1 MKNRV
6 HYGEFTLDYWVEQL
20 ISEGIVLPEYQ
31 RSFVW
36 NKEQIKNLINSIGK
50 DEFVPPITI
59 GKLNDKNI
67 IIDGQ
72 QRLTSIVLA
81 YLNILP
87 SERRYKKTI
96 KVEGDNEDDED
107 DEIEEEHYFEW
118 TINTLKE
125 LGSNVSEIRSAL
137 RNSDDYETLGTHWVN
152 DEFLKK
158 HYLGFSYIIPHTDI
172 TEDDQHRFFSTI
184 FRNVNIGGTNLLK
197 TESRKSLYYLNNS
210 YVPLFAPE
218 FAKNIFVKQF
228 GADSQPIDFL
238 RLLAL
243 VFDYSKNDD
252 SSKVMKGYKT
262 KSEVYYE
269 IFISDTVNP
278 DSASGIFKKINDVM
292 PIAEIEAK
300 MNGLKE
306 EWSKL
311 SMPHELSSI
320 IDVDIYMLGLIY
332 WVLIKMRRLDNA
344 KLDDLK
350 EKLNDK
356 IKTFRDNPS
365 HAKSPASLKYLRERI
380 AASINVFKDYLI

>member
-6 HYGEFTLDYWVEQL
+6 HYGEFTLDYWLEQL
-20 ISEGIVLPEYQ
+20 ISGGIVLPEYQ

-36 NKEQIKNLINSIGK
+36 TKEQIINFIKSIGK
-50 DEFVPPITI
+50 DEFIPPVTI

-72 QRLTSIVLA
+72 QRLTSIALA
-81 YLNILP
+81 YLNVLP
-87 SERRYKKTI
+87 SERKYKKTV
-96 KVEGDNEDDED
+96 KVEVDNEDDEL
-107 DEIEEEHYFEW
+107 EEEHYFEW

-125 LGSNVSEIRSAL
+125 LGPNINEVKNAL
-137 RNSDDYETLGTHWVN
+137 AGNENYETLGTHWVN

-158 HYLGFSYIIPHTDI
+158 HYLGFSYIIPHSDT

-197 TESRKSLYYLNNS
+197 TESRKSLYYLNKA
-210 YVPLFAPE
+210 YVPLFSPE
-218 FAKNIFVKQF
+218 FAKSVFVKQF

-243 VFDYSKNDD
+243 VFDYSKNND

-262 KSEVYYE
+262 KSEIYYE

-278 DSASGIFKKINDVM
+278 NSASGMFKKITDVI
-292 PIAEIEAK
+292 PTADIEAK
-300 MNGLKE
+300 MNALKE
-306 EWSKL
+306 EWIKL

-320 IDVDIYMLGLIY
+320 IDVDVYMLGLIY
-332 WVLIKMRRLDNA
+332 WVLIKQRQ
-344 KLDDLK
+344 LDDAKIENLK
-350 EKLNDK
+350 ISLIDK
-356 IKTFRDNPS
+356 IRQFKRDSS
-365 HAKSPASLKYLRERI
+365 HTKSPASLKYLRERI
-380 AASINVFKDYLI
+380 TASINAYENSLM

>member
-6 HYGEFTLDYWVEQL
+6 HYGEFTLDYWLEQL
-20 ISEGIVLPEYQ
+20 ISGGIVLPEYQ

-36 NKEQIKNLINSIGK
+36 TKEQIINFIKSIGK
-50 DEFVPPITI
+50 DEFIPPVTI

-72 QRLTSIVLA
+72 QRLTSIALA
-81 YLNILP
+81 YLNVLP
-87 SERRYKKTI
+87 SERKYKKTV
-96 KVEGDNEDDED
+96 KVEVDNEDDEL
-107 DEIEEEHYFEW
+107 EEEHYFEW

-125 LGSNVSEIRSAL
+125 LGPNINEVKNAL
-137 RNSDDYETLGTHWVN
+137 AGNENYETLGTHWVN

-158 HYLGFSYIIPHTDI
+158 HYLGFSYIIPHSDT

-197 TESRKSLYYLNNS
+197 TESRKSLYYLNKA
-210 YVPLFAPE
+210 YVSLFSPE
-218 FAKNIFVKQF
+218 FAKSVFVKQF

-243 VFDYSKNDD
+243 VFDYSKNND

-262 KSEVYYE
+262 KSEIYYE

-278 DSASGIFKKINDVM
+278 NSASGMFKKITDVI
-292 PIAEIEAK
+292 PTADIEAK
-300 MNGLKE
+300 MNALKE
-306 EWSKL
+306 EWIKL

-320 IDVDIYMLGLIY
+320 IDVDMYMLGLIY
-332 WVLIKMRRLDNA
+332 WVLIKQRQ
-344 KLDDLK
+344 LDDAKIENLK
-350 EKLNDK
+350 IRLIDK
-356 IKTFRDNPS
+356 IRQFKRDSS
-365 HAKSPASLKYLRERI
+365 HTRSPASLKYLRERI
-380 AASINVFKDYLI
+380 TASINAYENSLM

>member
-81 YLNILP
+81 YLNVLP

-96 KVEGDNEDDED
+96 KVEGDNED

-125 LGSNVSEIRSAL
+125 LGSNISEIRSAL
-137 RNSDDYETLGTHWVN
+137 GNSDDYEALGTHWVN

-197 TESRKSLYYLNNS
+197 TESRKSLYYLNNA

-278 DSASGIFKKINDVM
+278 NSASGIFKKINDVM

-306 EWSKL
+306 EWIKL

>member
-96 KVEGDNEDDED
+96 KVEGDNEDDE
-107 DEIEEEHYFEW
+107 IEEEHYFEW

-158 HYLGFSYIIPHTDI
+158 HYLGFSYIIPHADI

-197 TESRKSLYYLNNS
+197 TESRKSLYYLNNA

-278 DSASGIFKKINDVM
+278 DSASGIFKKISDVM

-350 EKLNDK
+350 DKLNKK

-380 AASINVFKDYLI
+380 AASIDVFKDYLI

>member
-6 HYGEFTLDYWVEQL
+6 HYGEFTLDYWLEQL
-20 ISEGIVLPEYQ
+20 ISGGIVLPEYQ

-36 NKEQIKNLINSIGK
+36 TKEQIINFIKSIGK
-50 DEFVPPITI
+50 DEFIPPVTI

-72 QRLTSIVLA
+72 QRLTSIALA
-81 YLNILP
+81 YLNVLP
-87 SERRYKKTI
+87 SERKYKKTV
-96 KVEGDNEDDED
+96 KVEVDNEDDEL
-107 DEIEEEHYFEW
+107 EEEHYFEW

-125 LGSNVSEIRSAL
+125 LGPNINEVKNAL
-137 RNSDDYETLGTHWVN
+137 AGNENYETLGTHWVN

-158 HYLGFSYIIPHTDI
+158 HYLGFSYIIPHSDT

-197 TESRKSLYYLNNS
+197 TESRKSLYYLNKA
-210 YVPLFAPE
+210 YVPLFSPE
-218 FAKNIFVKQF
+218 FAKSVFVKQF

-243 VFDYSKNDD
+243 VFDYSKNND

-262 KSEVYYE
+262 KSEIYYE

-278 DSASGIFKKINDVM
+278 NSASGMFKKITDVI
-292 PIAEIEAK
+292 PTADIEAK
-300 MNGLKE
+300 MNALKE
-306 EWSKL
+306 EWIKL

-320 IDVDIYMLGLIY
+320 IDVDMYMLGLIY
-332 WVLIKMRRLDNA
+332 WVLIKQRQ
-344 KLDDLK
+344 LDDAKIENLK
-350 EKLNDK
+350 IRLIDK
-356 IKTFRDNPS
+356 IRQFKRDSS
-365 HAKSPASLKYLRERI
+365 HTRSPASLKYLRERI
-380 AASINVFKDYLI
+380 TASINAYENSLM

>member
-6 HYGEFTLDYWVEQL
+6 HYGEFTLDYWLEQL
-20 ISEGIVLPEYQ
+20 ISGGIVLPEYQ

-36 NKEQIKNLINSIGK
+36 TKEQIINFIKSIGK
-50 DEFVPPITI
+50 DEFIPPVTI

-72 QRLTSIVLA
+72 QRLTSIALA
-81 YLNILP
+81 YLNVLP
-87 SERRYKKTI
+87 SERKYKKTV
-96 KVEGDNEDDED
+96 KVEVDNEDDEL
-107 DEIEEEHYFEW
+107 EEEHYFEW

-125 LGSNVSEIRSAL
+125 LGPNINEVKNAL
-137 RNSDDYETLGTHWVN
+137 AGNENYETLGTHWVN

-158 HYLGFSYIIPHTDI
+158 HYLGFSYIIPHSDT

-197 TESRKSLYYLNNS
+197 TESRKSLYYLNKA
-210 YVPLFAPE
+210 YVPLFSPE
-218 FAKNIFVKQF
+218 FAKSVFVKQF

-243 VFDYSKNDD
+243 VFDYSKNND

-262 KSEVYYE
+262 KSEIYYE

-278 DSASGIFKKINDVM
+278 NSASGMFKKITDVI
-292 PIAEIEAK
+292 PTADIEAK
-300 MNGLKE
+300 MNALKE
-306 EWSKL
+306 EWIKL

-320 IDVDIYMLGLIY
+320 IDVDMYMLGLIY
-332 WVLIKMRRLDNA
+332 WVLIKQRQ
-344 KLDDLK
+344 LDDAKIENLK
-350 EKLNDK
+350 IRLIDK
-356 IKTFRDNPS
+356 IRQFKRDSS
-365 HAKSPASLKYLRERI
+365 HTKSPASLKYLRERI
-380 AASINVFKDYLI
+380 TASINAYENSLM

>member
-36 NKEQIKNLINSIGK
+36 NKEQIMNLINSIGK

-81 YLNILP
+81 YLNVLP
-87 SERRYKKTI
+87 SKKRYKRTI
-96 KVEGDNEDDED
+96 KVEGDNED

-125 LGSNVSEIRSAL
+125 LGSNISEIRSAL
-137 RNSDDYETLGTHWVN
+137 GNSDDYEALGTNWVN

-197 TESRKSLYYLNNS
+197 TESRKSLYYLNNA

-278 DSASGIFKKINDVM
+278 NSASGIFKKINDVM

-300 MNGLKE
+300 MNELEE
-306 EWSKL
+306 EWIKL

-332 WVLIKMRRLDNA
+332 WVLIKMRRLDNT

-356 IKTFRDNPS
+356 IKTFRDDPS

>member
-6 HYGEFTLDYWVEQL
+6 HYGEFTLDYWLEQL
-20 ISEGIVLPEYQ
+20 ISGGIVLPEYQ

-36 NKEQIKNLINSIGK
+36 TKEQIINFIKSIGK
-50 DEFVPPITI
+50 DEFIPPVTI

-72 QRLTSIVLA
+72 QRLTSIALA

-87 SERRYKKTI
+87 SERKYKKTV
-96 KVEGDNEDDED
+96 KVEVDNEDDEL
-107 DEIEEEHYFEW
+107 EEEHYFEW

-125 LGSNVSEIRSAL
+125 LGPNINEVKNAL
-137 RNSDDYETLGTHWVN
+137 AGNENYETLGTHWVN
-152 DEFLKK
+152 DEFLKR
-158 HYLGFSYIIPHTDI
+158 HYLGFSYIIPHPDT

-197 TESRKSLYYLNNS
+197 TESRKSLYYLNKA
-210 YVPLFAPE
+210 YVPLFSPE
-218 FAKNIFVKQF
+218 FAKSVFVKQF

-243 VFDYSKNDD
+243 VFEYSKNND

-262 KSEVYYE
+262 KSEIYYE

-278 DSASGIFKKINDVM
+278 NSASGMFKKITDII
-292 PIAEIEAK
+292 PTADIGAK
-300 MNGLKE
+300 MNALKE
-306 EWSKL
+306 EWIKL

-320 IDVDIYMLGLIY
+320 IDVDMYMLGLIY
-332 WVLIKMRRLDNA
+332 WVLIKQRQ
-344 KLDDLK
+344 LDDAKIENLK
-350 EKLNDK
+350 IRLIDK
-356 IKTFRDNPS
+356 IRQFKRDSS
-365 HAKSPASLKYLRERI
+365 HTKSPASLKYLRERI
-380 AASINVFKDYLI
+380 TASINAYENSLM

>member
-6 HYGEFTLDYWVEQL
+6 HYGEFTLDYWLEQL
-20 ISEGIVLPEYQ
+20 VSGGIVLPEYQ

-36 NKEQIKNLINSIGK
+36 SKEQIKNLINSISR
-50 DEFVPPITI
+50 DEFVPPVTI

-72 QRLTSIVLA
+72 QRLTSIALA
-81 YLNILP
+81 YLNIVP
-87 SERRYKKTI
+87 NERRYKKTV
-96 KVEGDNEDDED
+96 KVEGDNEDDEL
-107 DEIEEEHYFEW
+107 EEEHYFEW

-125 LGSNVSEIRSAL
+125 LGTNINEIKKAL
-137 RNSDDYETLGTHWVN
+137 IDNQDYEILGTHWVN

-158 HYLGFSYIIPHTDI
+158 HYLGFSYIIPHTE
-172 TEDDQHRFFSTI
+172 TLEDARHRFFSTI

-197 TESRKSLYYLNNS
+197 TESRKSLYYLNKA

-218 FAKNIFVKQF
+218 FAQNILVKQF
-228 GADSQPIDFL
+228 GADPQPIDFL

-243 VFDYSKNDD
+243 VLDYSKNSD

-262 KSEVYYE
+262 KSEIYYE

-278 DSASGIFKKINDVM
+278 DSASGIFKNINDII
-292 PIAEIEAK
+292 PKTEIEAK
-300 MNGLKE
+300 MNELKA
-306 EWSKL
+306 EWIKL
-311 SMPHELSSI
+311 SMPQDLSSI

-332 WVLIKMRRLDNA
+332 WVLIKKEQLNNEKIA
-344 KLDDLK
+344 ELKVKL
-350 EKLNDK
+350 EDK
-356 IKTFRDNPS
+356 IRKFKGNPS

-380 AASINVFKDYLI
+380 NASIGIFKNYLA

>member
-6 HYGEFTLDYWVEQL
+6 HYGEFTLDYWLEQL
-20 ISEGIVLPEYQ
+20 ISGGIVLPEYQ

-36 NKEQIKNLINSIGK
+36 TKEQIINFIKSIGK
-50 DEFVPPITI
+50 DEFIPPVTI

-72 QRLTSIVLA
+72 QRLTSIALA
-81 YLNILP
+81 YLNVLP
-87 SERRYKKTI
+87 SERKYKKTV
-96 KVEGDNEDDED
+96 KVEVDNEDDEL
-107 DEIEEEHYFEW
+107 EEEHYFEW

-125 LGSNVSEIRSAL
+125 LGPNINEVKNAL
-137 RNSDDYETLGTHWVN
+137 AGNENYETLGTHWVN

-158 HYLGFSYIIPHTDI
+158 HYLGFSYIIPHSDT

-197 TESRKSLYYLNNS
+197 TESRKSLYYLNKA
-210 YVPLFAPE
+210 YVPLFSPE
-218 FAKNIFVKQF
+218 FAKSAFVKQF

-243 VFDYSKNDD
+243 VFDYSKNND

-262 KSEVYYE
+262 KSEIYYE

-278 DSASGIFKKINDVM
+278 NSASGMFKKITDVI
-292 PIAEIEAK
+292 PTADIEAK
-300 MNGLKE
+300 MNALKE
-306 EWSKL
+306 EWIKL

-320 IDVDIYMLGLIY
+320 IDVDMYMLGLIY
-332 WVLIKMRRLDNA
+332 WVLIKQRQ
-344 KLDDLK
+344 LDDAKIENLK
-350 EKLNDK
+350 IRLIDK
-356 IKTFRDNPS
+356 IRQFKRDSS
-365 HAKSPASLKYLRERI
+365 HTRSPASLKYLRERI
-380 AASINVFKDYLI
+380 TASINAYENSLM

>member
-6 HYGEFTLDYWVEQL
+6 HYGEFTLDYWLEQL
-20 ISEGIVLPEYQ
+20 ISGGIVLPEYQ

-36 NKEQIKNLINSIGK
+36 TKEQIINFIKSIGK
-50 DEFVPPITI
+50 DEFIPPVTI

-72 QRLTSIVLA
+72 QRLTSIALA

-87 SERRYKKTI
+87 SERKYKKTV
-96 KVEGDNEDDED
+96 KVEVDNEDDEL
-107 DEIEEEHYFEW
+107 EEEHYFEW

-125 LGSNVSEIRSAL
+125 LGPNINEVKNAL
-137 RNSDDYETLGTHWVN
+137 AGNENYETLGTHWVN
-152 DEFLKK
+152 DEFLKR
-158 HYLGFSYIIPHTDI
+158 HYLGFSYIIPHPDT

-197 TESRKSLYYLNNS
+197 TESRKSLYYLNKA
-210 YVPLFAPE
+210 YVPLFSPE
-218 FAKNIFVKQF
+218 FAKSVFVKQF

-243 VFDYSKNDD
+243 VFDYSKNND

-262 KSEVYYE
+262 KSEIYYE

-278 DSASGIFKKINDVM
+278 NSASGMFKKITDVI
-292 PIAEIEAK
+292 PTADIEAK
-300 MNGLKE
+300 MNALKE
-306 EWSKL
+306 EWIKL

-320 IDVDIYMLGLIY
+320 IDVDMYMLGLIY
-332 WVLIKMRRLDNA
+332 WVLIKQRQ
-344 KLDDLK
+344 LDDAKIENLK
-350 EKLNDK
+350 IRLIDK
-356 IKTFRDNPS
+356 IRQFKRDSS
-365 HAKSPASLKYLRERI
+365 HTKSPASLKYLRERI
-380 AASINVFKDYLI
+380 TASINAYENSLM

>member
-6 HYGEFTLDYWVEQL
+6 HYGEFTLDYWLEQL
-20 ISEGIVLPEYQ
+20 ISGGIVLPEYQ

-36 NKEQIKNLINSIGK
+36 TKEQIINFIKSIGK
-50 DEFVPPITI
+50 DEFIPPVTI

-72 QRLTSIVLA
+72 QRLTSIALA

-87 SERRYKKTI
+87 SERKYKKTV
-96 KVEGDNEDDED
+96 KVEVDNEDDEL
-107 DEIEEEHYFEW
+107 EEEHYFEW

-125 LGSNVSEIRSAL
+125 LGPNINEVKNAL
-137 RNSDDYETLGTHWVN
+137 AGNENYETLGTHWIN
-152 DEFLKK
+152 DEFLKR
-158 HYLGFSYIIPHTDI
+158 HYLGFSYIIPHPDT

-197 TESRKSLYYLNNS
+197 TESRKSLYYLNKA
-210 YVPLFAPE
+210 YVPLFSPE
-218 FAKNIFVKQF
+218 FAKSVFVKQF

-243 VFDYSKNDD
+243 VFDYSKNND

-262 KSEVYYE
+262 KSEIYYE

-278 DSASGIFKKINDVM
+278 NSASGMFKKITDVI
-292 PIAEIEAK
+292 PTADIEAK
-300 MNGLKE
+300 MNALKE
-306 EWSKL
+306 EWIKL

-320 IDVDIYMLGLIY
+320 IDVDMYMLGLIY
-332 WVLIKMRRLDNA
+332 WVLIKQRQ
-344 KLDDLK
+344 LDDAKIENLK
-350 EKLNDK
+350 IRLIDK
-356 IKTFRDNPS
+356 IRQFKRDSS
-365 HAKSPASLKYLRERI
+365 HTKSPASLKYLRERI
-380 AASINVFKDYLI
+380 TASINAYENSLM

>member
-6 HYGEFTLDYWVEQL
+6 HYGEFTLDYWLEQL
-20 ISEGIVLPEYQ
+20 ISGGIVLPEYQ

-36 NKEQIKNLINSIGK
+36 TKEQIINFIKSIGK
-50 DEFVPPITI
+50 DEFIPPVTI

-72 QRLTSIVLA
+72 QRLTSIALA

-87 SERRYKKTI
+87 SERKYKKTV
-96 KVEGDNEDDED
+96 KVEVDNEDDELV
-107 DEIEEEHYFEW
+107 EEHYFEW

-125 LGSNVSEIRSAL
+125 LGPNINEVKNAL
-137 RNSDDYETLGTHWVN
+137 AGNENYETLGTHWVN
-152 DEFLKK
+152 DEFLKR
-158 HYLGFSYIIPHTDI
+158 HYLGFSYIIPHPDT

-197 TESRKSLYYLNNS
+197 TESRKSLYYLNKA
-210 YVPLFAPE
+210 YVPLFSPE
-218 FAKNIFVKQF
+218 FAKSVFVKQF

-243 VFDYSKNDD
+243 VFDYSKNND

-262 KSEVYYE
+262 KSEIYYE

-278 DSASGIFKKINDVM
+278 NSASGMFKKITDVI
-292 PIAEIEAK
+292 PTADIEAK
-300 MNGLKE
+300 MNALKE
-306 EWSKL
+306 EWIKL

-320 IDVDIYMLGLIY
+320 IDVDMYMLGLIY
-332 WVLIKMRRLDNA
+332 WVLIKQRQ
-344 KLDDLK
+344 LDDAKIENLK
-350 EKLNDK
+350 IRLIDK
-356 IKTFRDNPS
+356 IRQFKRDSS
-365 HAKSPASLKYLRERI
+365 HTKSPASLKYLRERI
-380 AASINVFKDYLI
+380 TASINAYENSLM

>member
-6 HYGEFTLDYWVEQL
+6 HYGEFTLDYWLEQL
-20 ISEGIVLPEYQ
+20 ISGGIVLPEYQ

-36 NKEQIKNLINSIGK
+36 TKEQIINFIKSIGK
-50 DEFVPPITI
+50 DEFIPPVTI

-72 QRLTSIVLA
+72 QRLTSIALA

-87 SERRYKKTI
+87 SERKYKKTV
-96 KVEGDNEDDED
+96 KVEVDNEDDEL
-107 DEIEEEHYFEW
+107 EEEHYFEW

-125 LGSNVSEIRSAL
+125 LGPNINEVKNAL
-137 RNSDDYETLGTHWVN
+137 AGNENYETLGTHWIN
-152 DEFLKK
+152 DEFLKR
-158 HYLGFSYIIPHTDI
+158 HYLGFSYIIPHPDT

-197 TESRKSLYYLNNS
+197 TESRKSLYYLNKA
-210 YVPLFAPE
+210 YVPLFSPE
-218 FAKNIFVKQF
+218 FAKSVFVKQF

-243 VFDYSKNDD
+243 VFDYSKNND

-262 KSEVYYE
+262 KSEIYYE

-278 DSASGIFKKINDVM
+278 NSASGMFKKINDVI
-292 PIAEIEAK
+292 PTADIEAK
-300 MNGLKE
+300 MNALKE
-306 EWSKL
+306 EWIKL

-320 IDVDIYMLGLIY
+320 IDVDMYMLGLIY
-332 WVLIKMRRLDNA
+332 WVLIKQRQ
-344 KLDDLK
+344 LDDAKIENLK
-350 EKLNDK
+350 IRLIDK
-356 IKTFRDNPS
+356 IRQFKRDSS
-365 HAKSPASLKYLRERI
+365 HTKSPASLKYLRERI
-380 AASINVFKDYLI
+380 TASINAYENSLM